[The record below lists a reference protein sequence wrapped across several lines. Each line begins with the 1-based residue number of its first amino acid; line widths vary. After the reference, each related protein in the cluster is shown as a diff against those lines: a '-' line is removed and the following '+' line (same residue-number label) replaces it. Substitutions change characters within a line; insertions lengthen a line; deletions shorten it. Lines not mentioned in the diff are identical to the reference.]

1 MKRIWFNVLKWVALI
16 AKIFSHELY
25 MRVIVKAYKVNGAT
39 ITGMPAFIDHSAHV
53 DTSGGLTISK
63 GVGISVNA
71 IVLTHDWS
79 FLRRYRARNI
89 TPPPTAILDPQAFK
103 PVFIDEYSLVGAGAI
118 VLPGTHI
125 GKYCLIGAGAVVKGV
140 IEDYAI
146 VVGNPARKIGDTRD
160 EKFKLV
166 TCSEAAVKVT
176 E

>member
-1 MKRIWFNVLKWVALI
+1 MKRILFNLLKILALFS
-16 AKIFSHELY
+16 KIFSHSLY
-25 MRVIVKAYKVNGAT
+25 MKLIVKAYKVNGAT
-39 ITGMPAFIDHSAHV
+39 ITGMPAFIDHSAHI

-89 TPPPTAILDPQAFK
+89 TPPPTAILDPQAYK

-125 GKYCLIGAGAVVKGV
+125 GKYCLIGSGAVVKGT

-160 EKFKLV
+160 EKYPLIR
-166 TCSEAAVKVT
+166 CSEAAVKVT
-176 E
+176 K

>member
-1 MKRIWFNVLKWVALI
+1 MKRILFNMLKMVALLCRVV
-16 AKIFSHELY
+16 SHKLY
-25 MRVIVKAYKVNGAT
+25 MRVIVRAYKVNGAT

-79 FLRRYRARNI
+79 FTRRYRARNI
-89 TPPPTAILDPQAFK
+89 TPPPAKILDPQAFK

-125 GKYCLIGAGAVVKGV
+125 GKYCLIGAGAVVKGT

-160 EKFKLV
+160 EKFRLV

>member
-1 MKRIWFNVLKWVALI
+1 MMKRILFNLLKTIAVLV
-16 AKIFSHELY
+16 KIFSHRHY
-25 MRVIVKAYKVNGAT
+25 MRLIVKAYKIKGAT
-39 ITGMPAFIDHSAHV
+39 ITGMPAFIDHSAYI
-53 DTSGGLTISK
+53 DTSGGLTISR

-89 TPPPTAILDPQAFK
+89 TPPPTVILDPQAYK

-125 GKYCLIGAGAVVKGV
+125 GKYCLIGSGAVVKGK

-160 EKFKLV
+160 EKFHLV
-166 TCSEAAVKVT
+166 TANV
-176 E
+176 

>member
-1 MKRIWFNVLKWVALI
+1 MKRILFNILKIVALLCRI
-16 AKIFSHELY
+16 VSHKVY
-25 MRVIVKAYKVNGAT
+25 MQVMVRAYKIGGAT
-39 ITGMPAFIDHSAHV
+39 ITGMPAFIDHSAHI
-53 DTSGGLTISK
+53 DTSGGLTISE

-89 TPPPTAILDPQAFK
+89 EFPPKELLDPQAFK

-125 GKYCLIGAGAVVKGV
+125 GKYCLIGSGAVVKGT

-160 EKFKLV
+160 EKYKLV
-166 TCSEAAVKVT
+166 TAEG
-176 E
+176 